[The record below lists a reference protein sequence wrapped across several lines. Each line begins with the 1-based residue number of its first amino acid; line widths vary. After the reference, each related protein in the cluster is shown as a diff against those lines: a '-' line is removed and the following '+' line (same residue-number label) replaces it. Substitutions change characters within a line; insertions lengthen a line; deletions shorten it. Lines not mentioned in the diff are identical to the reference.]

1 MLLFMDFSYLR
12 IIYIMLNSRNDK
24 SVTNPTKLDASER
37 LHDSLMFRSERERFG
52 FFYLGR
58 LLYEF

>member
-1 MLLFMDFSYLR
+1 MR